1 MHKFGN
7 YIPKPPKI
15 SPRVGGSGK
24 DGRELPLLVGE
35 IRSKKTRMQTLHE
48 KLSRKTQ
55 SAELGTVSGSSCT
68 KWDFRTDADAESS
81 LH

>member
-1 MHKFGN
+1 MN
-7 YIPKPPKI
+7 
-15 SPRVGGSGK
+15 V
-24 DGRELPLLVGE
+24 
-35 IRSKKTRMQTLHE
+35 QTLYL
-48 KLSRKTQ
+48 KLPRNTQ